1 MEEDSLRVMCLCFG
15 LVTALRMFTMSSKI
29 PISSQKNQHQSD
41 NIFGR
46 YIDFE
51 SRNVINSHESRH
63 DHLSSAEFG
72 LYNKYKDI
80 NFAAMPENRIS
91 GNGDR
96 FSQNEFPI
104 ETREDKKGCQNFS

>member
-1 MEEDSLRVMCLCFG
+1 MCLCFG
-15 LVTALRMFTMSSKI
+15 LVTAPRMFRKLLKI

-51 SRNVINSHESRH
+51 SHNVTTSHESRH
-63 DHLSSAEFG
+63 NHLSSAEFG

-80 NFAAMPENRIS
+80 NFAAMSENRIS

-96 FSQNEFPI
+96 FNQNEFAI
-104 ETREDKKGCQNFS
+104 DTREDTKGCQNFS

>member
-1 MEEDSLRVMCLCFG
+1 MERKLSTSYVPVFWTSNSTTYVYNVIENSNLFSEKS
-15 LVTALRMFTMSSKI
+15 TSE
-29 PISSQKNQHQSD
+29 
-41 NIFGR
+41 GR